1 MPGSSRRPRPTLPAQ
16 PGAHR
21 PARGRVAALARPRA
35 AGRTGARMA
44 RAVAFVAGLAVAPA
58 LLAQDGAP
66 KSTPLDALVETGLR
80 QNLSRRQQ
88 LLAVEQADAAVREAR
103 GLYLPS
109 ATLNARYTELAGNTV
124 DLGTLINPA
133 FGALN
138 QLLQRPAF
146 PTNIDMRLPL
156 RQETTVRLAQP
167 IFQPSI
173 IAANRVQSA
182 LADAQGA
189 QRDVQA
195 RQLTADIKSG
205 YLTFA
210 KVQQVVALYDST
222 LPLLDEQVRVSER
235 LLQAGKATPD
245 MILRAR
251 AERSDVQQRRDESVQ
266 LAEASR
272 EVLNLLL
279 NRPLDTEVAIIP
291 DSALGFDSLPALDVL
306 RREAASGREE
316 LRQVAHARRAV
327 SAQERLAQGSFLPS
341 LSVAV
346 DYGVQGKDYRL
357 DRSRDFAALTVAV
370 SWNLFNGG
378 QDAARIQQ
386 ASLDGRR
393 LELQRQELE
402 QRIALDVTTAWQG
415 AAVAR
420 SAIRTADDRLQSAK
434 RTFELVRRKQEEG
447 AASQLEFL
455 DARTA
460 FTSAALNRVITRYD
474 YYLRRVALERAAASY
489 NLTRGAGGVGRR

>member
-1 MPGSSRRPRPTLPAQ
+1 MPRSLRLS
-16 PGAHR
+16 
-21 PARGRVAALARPRA
+21 AALVVTAITLMA
-35 AGRTGARMA
+35 AAMSAAAQGATTTR
-44 RAVAFVAGLAVAPA
+44 
-58 LLAQDGAP
+58 
-66 KSTPLDALVETGLR
+66 TPLDALVETGMR

-88 LLAVEQADAAVREAR
+88 LIAVQRAEASVREAR

-124 DLGTLINPA
+124 NLGSLINPA

-146 PTNIDMRLPL
+146 PTNIDMQLPL

-167 IFQPSI
+167 VFQPAVL
-173 IAANRVQSA
+173 AANRVQAA
-182 LADAQGA
+182 LADAQMA
-189 QRDVQA
+189 QRDIQA
-195 RQLTADIKSG
+195 RQLAADIKSG
-205 YLTFA
+205 YLTYA
-210 KVQQVVALYDST
+210 KVRQVVALYDST

-235 LLQAGKATPD
+235 LVQAGKATPD

-251 AERSDVQQRRDESVQ
+251 AERSEVQQRRDESVQ

-272 EVLNLLL
+272 EALNLLL
-279 NRPLDTEVAIIP
+279 NRPLDTDVAIIP
-291 DSALGFDSLPALDVL
+291 DSALGLDSLPALDGL
-306 RREAASGREE
+306 RREAPRGREE
-316 LRQVAHARRAV
+316 LRQVDHARRAV
-327 SAQERLAQGSFLPS
+327 SAQERLAQGSFLPT
-341 LSVAV
+341 LSVAL
-346 DYGVQGKDYRL
+346 DYGVQGKEYRF

-393 LELQRQELE
+393 LDLQRQELE
-402 QRIALDVTTAWQG
+402 QLIALDVTTAWQS

-420 SAIRTADDRLQSAK
+420 SAIHTADDRLASAR
-434 RTFELVRRKQEEG
+434 RTFDLVRRKQEEG

-460 FTSAALNRVITRYD
+460 YTSAALNRVITRYD

-489 NLTRGAGGVGRR
+489 DLTRVEGGAGRR